1 MSSFVVQYAE
11 GCSGADPGFQ
21 DREGGG
27 AHLKKLRRAEGCT
40 NILRQK
46 IIFPPRIRPWCFPT
60 IKLFNTETHSCLK
73 DRNNNK
79 GQRTFEDISFEG
91 HVTIDIGTDIFI
103 CFAIQQ

>member
-40 NILRQK
+40 NIFGVFRVK
-46 IIFPPRIRPWCFPT
+46 NHDFTPKNHISPPDPPLVF
-60 IKLFNTETHSCLK
+60 S
-73 DRNNNK
+73 NNK
-79 GQRTFEDISFEG
+79 A
-91 HVTIDIGTDIFI
+91 V
-103 CFAIQQ
+103 